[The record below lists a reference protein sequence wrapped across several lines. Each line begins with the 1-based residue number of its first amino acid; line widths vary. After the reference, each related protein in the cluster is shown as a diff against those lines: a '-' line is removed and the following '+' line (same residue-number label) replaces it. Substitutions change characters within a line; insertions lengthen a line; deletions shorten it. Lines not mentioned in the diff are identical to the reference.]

1 MPQALAANH
10 PDHQKTAIIRSTSRR
25 RQKTCTHSNRTEKL
39 YEIIHGNHEK
49 SEQLPNCSMPYCMQ
63 LQDQPAEI
71 SMETSCEH
79 AVEAE
84 TVTFNEEKEMIS
96 IHIITKMIII

>member
-1 MPQALAANH
+1 
-10 PDHQKTAIIRSTSRR
+10 
-25 RQKTCTHSNRTEKL
+25 
-39 YEIIHGNHEK
+39 
-49 SEQLPNCSMPYCMQ
+49 MQ

-84 TVTFNEEKEMIS
+84 TGTFNEEKEMIS